1 MVPVGT
7 TARAVRAQLNL
18 TRLNSLFS
26 RWERGKRGN
35 CLPQFDIAGDITTW

>member
-7 TARAVRAQLNL
+7 AARAVRVQLNL

-26 RWERGKRGN
+26 RWERDN